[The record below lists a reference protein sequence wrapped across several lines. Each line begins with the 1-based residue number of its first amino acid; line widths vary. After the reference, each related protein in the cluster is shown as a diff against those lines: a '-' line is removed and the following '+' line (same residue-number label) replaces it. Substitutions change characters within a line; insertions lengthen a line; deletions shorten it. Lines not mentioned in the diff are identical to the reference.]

1 MKVLVVQQRMGIGDM
16 VIFLPYVHAISKK
29 FQSQVSLLVKKNSRA
44 EQLCKH
50 DQHIKEI
57 IYLDRN
63 ENNSGRHDGW
73 IGFFNLLKE
82 IKEKKFDK
90 IFIFNGSLRF
100 LLLAKLCGIKS
111 ILQYPLFTRKNNIVL
126 TAKNFTEKF
135 TENVISTQPRIYL
148 KEDTVK
154 KVKEEYSFNKNFKH
168 ICIGFSASGPTK
180 RWDVENYIK
189 LASEINKKVPCKF
202 YLAGGK
208 NDQELFTK
216 FSNSSIAKNCISFKD
231 LTIQETLPIIKN
243 CNIYVGND
251 TGWLHISSA
260 LNKKCLALFMDSPV
274 QAYGTYS
281 KNIYLIVPEGE
292 TNETTTHNTRGGGKI
307 SFDKVL
313 NKSLELLN

>member
-44 EQLCKH
+44 EQLCQN
-50 DQHIKEI
+50 DQHIKDV

-63 ENNSGRHDGW
+63 KNNSGKHDGW
-73 IGFFNLLKE
+73 VGFFNLLKE
-82 IKEKKFDK
+82 IKKKKFDK

-111 ILQYPLFTRKNNIVL
+111 ILQYPLFTKKNNIVL

-135 TENVISTQPRIYL
+135 TENTISTQPRIYL
-148 KEDTVK
+148 EEEA
-154 KVKEEYSFNKNFKH
+154 VKEAKEKYSFNKNFKH

-180 RWDVENYIK
+180 CWHIENYIK
-189 LASEINKKVPCKF
+189 LATEINKKISCKF

-208 NDQELFTK
+208 NDRVLFTK
-216 FSNSSIAKNCISFKD
+216 FLNSSVANKCISFEN

-243 CNIYVGND
+243 CNIYIGND

-260 LNKKCLALFMDSPV
+260 LDKKCVALFMDSPA

-281 KNIYLIVPEGE
+281 KNIHLVVPEGE
-292 TNETTTHNTRGGGKI
+292 TEKTTTHDTLGKEKI
-307 SFDKVL
+307 LFENVL

>member
-16 VIFLPYVHAISKK
+16 VIFLPYVHAISEK
-29 FQSQVSLLVKKNSRA
+29 FQSQVSLLVKKNSKA
-44 EQLCKH
+44 DQLCQYDKN
-50 DQHIKEI
+50 IKEI

-63 ENNSGRHDGW
+63 NDNTGRHDGW
-73 IGFFNLLKE
+73 VGFFKLLKE
-82 IKEKKFDK
+82 IKEKKYDK

-100 LLLAKLCGIKS
+100 LLLAKLCRIKS

-135 TENVISTQPRIYL
+135 IENTISTQPRIYL
-148 KEDTVK
+148 NEEAVEKAKEQ
-154 KVKEEYSFNKNFKH
+154 YSFDNKFKH
-168 ICIGFSASGPTK
+168 VCIGFSASGPTK
-180 RWDVENYIK
+180 RWHIENYIN
-189 LASEINKKVPCKF
+189 LAVEINKKIPCKF

-208 NDQELFTK
+208 NDRELFAK
-216 FSNSSIAKNCISFKD
+216 FLNSSVANKCISFEN

-274 QAYGTYS
+274 QAYGKYS
-281 KNIYLIVPEGE
+281 KNISLVVPEGE
-292 TNETTTHNTRGGGKI
+292 TDETTTHNTRGKEKI
-307 SFDKVL
+307 SFNKVL
-313 NKSLELLN
+313 SKSLELLN

>member
-29 FQSQVSLLVKKNSRA
+29 FQSQVSLLVKKNSKA
-44 EQLCKH
+44 EQLCKNDRH
-50 DQHIKEI
+50 VKQI

-63 ENNSGRHDGW
+63 KNNSGRHDGW

-82 IKEKKFDK
+82 IKKQKFDK

-100 LLLAKLCGIKS
+100 LLLAKLCGIQS

-135 TENVISTQPRIYL
+135 TENTISTQPKIYL
-148 KEDTVK
+148 NEGAVREAKEK
-154 KVKEEYSFNKNFKH
+154 YSFNKNFKH
-168 ICIGFSASGPTK
+168 VCIGFSASGPTK
-180 RWDVENYIK
+180 RWHIENYIK
-189 LASEINKKVPCKF
+189 LATEINKRIPCKF

-208 NDQELFTK
+208 NDRELFAK
-216 FSNSSIAKNCISFKD
+216 FLNSSVANKCISFEN

-243 CNIYVGND
+243 CNIYIGND

-260 LNKKCLALFMDSPV
+260 LNKKCLALFMDSPAK
-274 QAYGTYS
+274 AYGAYS
-281 KNIYLIVPEGE
+281 KNIYLVVPEGE
-292 TNETTTHNTRGGGKI
+292 TEQTTTHNTLGKEKI
-307 SFDKVL
+307 VFENVF

>member
-44 EQLCKH
+44 EQLCQN
-50 DQHIKEI
+50 DQHIKDV

-63 ENNSGRHDGW
+63 KNNSGKHDGW
-73 IGFFNLLKE
+73 VGFFNLLKE

-100 LLLAKLCGIKS
+100 LLLAKLCGIKT

-135 TENVISTQPRIYL
+135 TENTISTQPRIYL
-148 KEDTVK
+148 KAEAVERA
-154 KVKEEYSFNKNFKH
+154 KEKYSFNKNFSH
-168 ICIGFSASGPTK
+168 VCIGFSASGPTK
-180 RWDVENYIK
+180 RWHIENYIK
-189 LASEINKKVPCKF
+189 LAVEINKKIPCKF

-208 NDQELFTK
+208 NDRELFAK
-216 FSNSSIAKNCISFKD
+216 FLNSSVSSKCISFEY

-243 CNIYVGND
+243 CNIYIGND

-260 LNKKCLALFMDSPV
+260 LNKKCLALFMDSPAH
-274 QAYGTYS
+274 AYGTYS
-281 KNIYLIVPEGE
+281 ENIYIIVPEGE
-292 TNETTTHNTRGGGKI
+292 TEKTTTHDTLGKEKI
-307 SFDKVL
+307 AFENVL
-313 NKSLELLN
+313 NRSLELLN

>member
-29 FQSQVSLLVKKNSRA
+29 FQSQVSLLVKKNSKA
-44 EQLCKH
+44 EQLCQN
-50 DQHIKEI
+50 DQHIEEI

-63 ENNSGRHDGW
+63 KNNSGRHDGW
-73 IGFFNLLKE
+73 LGFFKLLKE

-111 ILQYPLFTRKNNIVL
+111 IFQYPLFAKRNNIVL

-135 TENVISTQPRIYL
+135 VKSTVSTQPIITL
-148 KEDTVK
+148 DEKN
-154 KVKEEYSFNKNFKH
+154 VKEAKKKYSFSKDFKH

-180 RWDVENYIK
+180 RWHIENYIK
-189 LASEINKKVPCKF
+189 LAEEINKKMPCKF

-208 NDQELFTK
+208 NDHELFTK
-216 FSNSSIAKNCISFKD
+216 FFNSSVANNCISFKD
-231 LTIQETLPIIKN
+231 LTIQETLPIIQN
-243 CNIYVGND
+243 CNIYIGND

-260 LNKKCLALFMDSPV
+260 LHKKCLALFMDSPA

-281 KNIYLIVPEGE
+281 RNIYLVFPEGE
-292 TNETTTHNTRGGGKI
+292 TEETTTHNTLGKEKI
-307 SFDKVL
+307 SFENVL
-313 NKSLELLN
+313 SKSLDLLN

>member
-29 FQSQVSLLVKKNSRA
+29 FQSQVSLLVKKNSKA
-44 EQLCKH
+44 EQLCKN

-63 ENNSGRHDGW
+63 KNNTGKHDGW

-82 IKEKKFDK
+82 IKEKKFNK
-90 IFIFNGSLRF
+90 IFIFNGSSRF
-100 LLLAKLCGIKS
+100 LLLAKLSGIKS
-111 ILQYPLFTRKNNIVL
+111 ILQYPLFIRKNNIFL

-135 TENVISTQPRIYL
+135 TDNIISTQPRIYL
-148 KEDTVK
+148 DEGDVK
-154 KVKEEYSFNKNFKH
+154 KAKEKYNFNKNFKH
-168 ICIGFSASGPTK
+168 ICVGFSASGPTK
-180 RWDVENYIK
+180 RWHIENYVK
-189 LASEINKKVPCKF
+189 LATEINKKIPCKF

-208 NDQELFTK
+208 DDRELFAK
-216 FSNSSIAKNCISFKD
+216 FLNSSISNKCISFEN

-243 CNIYVGND
+243 CNIYIGND

-274 QAYGTYS
+274 QAYGKYS
-281 KNIYLIVPEGE
+281 KNIYLVVPEGE
-292 TNETTTHNTRGGGKI
+292 TEKTTTHNTRGKEKI
-307 SFDKVL
+307 SFEKVL
-313 NKSLELLN
+313 NRSLELLG

>member
-29 FQSQVSLLVKKNSRA
+29 FQSQVSLLVKKNSKA
-44 EQLCKH
+44 DQLCQN

-63 ENNSGRHDGW
+63 NDNLGRHDGW
-73 IGFFNLLKE
+73 LGFFKLLQE

-126 TAKNFTEKF
+126 TAKKFTEKF
-135 TENVISTQPRIYL
+135 TENTISTQPIIYL
-148 KEDTVK
+148 KEKAVEK
-154 KVKEEYSFNKNFKH
+154 AKEKYSFSKNFRH
-168 ICIGFSASGPTK
+168 ICIGFSASGSTK
-180 RWDVENYIK
+180 RWHIENYIK
-189 LASEINKKVPCKF
+189 LAAEINKKIPCKF

-208 NDQELFTK
+208 NDRELFAK
-216 FSNSSIAKNCISFKD
+216 FLNSSVANKCISFEN

-243 CNIYVGND
+243 CNMYIGND

-260 LNKKCLALFMDSPV
+260 LNKKCLALFMDSPA

-281 KNIYLIVPEGE
+281 KNISLIVPEGE
-292 TNETTTHNTRGGGKI
+292 TESTTTHDTLGKEKI
-307 SFDKVL
+307 VFENVL